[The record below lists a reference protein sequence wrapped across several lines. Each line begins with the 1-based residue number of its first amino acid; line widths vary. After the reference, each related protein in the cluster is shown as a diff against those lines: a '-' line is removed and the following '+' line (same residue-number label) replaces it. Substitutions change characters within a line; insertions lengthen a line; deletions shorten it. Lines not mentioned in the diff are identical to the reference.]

1 MAPNSEHF
9 AKVVRR
15 ARRARDWTQAEL
27 AHRSGVSLGTVIAI
41 EHARSSY
48 WGTLAVLAQAL
59 EIKFSELVKE
69 AEALADDPVADA
81 APTPPKSCR
90 SAAGDPMMS
99 RCCWRRSWAI
109 WLRS

>member
-1 MAPNSEHF
+1 MEMAPNPEDF

-59 EIKFSELVKE
+59 GIKFSELVKE
-69 AEALADDPVADA
+69 AEVLADHHLVADA
-81 APTPPKSCR
+81 APTPPQIL
-90 SAAGDPMMS
+90 P
-99 RCCWRRSWAI
+99 
-109 WLRS
+109 